1 MPKKRKTPK
10 KRKSYTTES
19 LQKAVNDVKHNN
31 MSLRK
36 SSMKY
41 GVPVMTI
48 HDHIA
53 GKVDDGAKPGRPT
66 VLSFEVERK
75 IVEKIKNAAKQG
87 FGITRRLL
95 KVKIA
100 RLIRS
105 NKISTPFKNG
115 IPGKDWLSGF
125 LSRHQDLSLRSP
137 LALQTVRS
145 KMLNPVKVN
154 AYFRDLESFLVNLGI
169 QDMPSRIWNM
179 DETSV
184 PLTHKPE
191 RVLAE
196 TGSKNIPGRVG
207 DCRESLSVLGCINA
221 AGQNIPPMVI
231 VRGKTSKSLN
241 AFNVSEGV
249 PETKYTYQERAW
261 MEDVL
266 SETWFR
272 DHFLRFCGPE
282 RPQIILLDSHSSH
295 ETLDLIEVA
304 RENGI
309 ELFTFPP
316 HTTHWLCPL
325 DKTVFGPLIR
335 HYHGICSEFMTLS
348 PNNSVT
354 KWNWPALFR
363 RAYDKAFT
371 PTNITSGF
379 RKCGIYPINKDM
391 IPKEAFAPSQP
402 FDNLSFTSTVKS
414 TTSTSSEAN
423 AAITYTS
430 SNENLQQNSSKDL
443 NEVQDLDSDQN
454 KETGTSYDHHIEQSM
469 SERTVSLTPISV
481 TLSNSS
487 DNEVPPVLPTTRVS
501 PHSGFSSQVRPTHPV
516 TSSAMVLSSIIQGSS
531 TMSEPMSDVT
541 IDTITISD
549 NGKHNQTSDDAQIL
563 TSEELILSV
572 LRGEIPAVTDDN
584 GFLTVEI
591 ENITVDNPTLS
602 SSIEDIFSLP
612 APQVSSN
619 KSGSKRKITSH
630 RILTSDEILESK
642 RREQNKTTK

>member
-1 MPKKRKTPK
+1 MILKLDTLLELRDEEQITNKCLFQTSSFNKAIQRIRYNSLLPEWDKDLIQEIKQKTENICRAIHRRQNEGKFMNQHSVVTCLMNREIGIHNNYSSLIAWQLMKLDMPMFHEDKQYFVVDCIVHLLSDNTIGNIALNVVKKWLSSYEVGELPLTYLVRSLVHHHQLSNLPVGIHPYLENLRTLLETIDEFEYQSCYAKKGKLP

-169 QDMPSRIWNM
+169 QDIPSRIWNM

-249 PETKYTYQERAW
+249 PDTKYTYQERAW

-272 DHFLRFCGPE
+272 DHF
-282 RPQIILLDSHSSH
+282 
-295 ETLDLIEVA
+295 
-304 RENGI
+304 
-309 ELFTFPP
+309 
-316 HTTHWLCPL
+316 
-325 DKTVFGPLIR
+325 
-335 HYHGICSEFMTLS
+335 
-348 PNNSVT
+348 
-354 KWNWPALFR
+354 
-363 RAYDKAFT
+363 
-371 PTNITSGF
+371 
-379 RKCGIYPINKDM
+379 
-391 IPKEAFAPSQP
+391 
-402 FDNLSFTSTVKS
+402 
-414 TTSTSSEAN
+414 
-423 AAITYTS
+423 
-430 SNENLQQNSSKDL
+430 
-443 NEVQDLDSDQN
+443 
-454 KETGTSYDHHIEQSM
+454 
-469 SERTVSLTPISV
+469 
-481 TLSNSS
+481 
-487 DNEVPPVLPTTRVS
+487 
-501 PHSGFSSQVRPTHPV
+501 
-516 TSSAMVLSSIIQGSS
+516 
-531 TMSEPMSDVT
+531 
-541 IDTITISD
+541 
-549 NGKHNQTSDDAQIL
+549 
-563 TSEELILSV
+563 
-572 LRGEIPAVTDDN
+572 
-584 GFLTVEI
+584 
-591 ENITVDNPTLS
+591 
-602 SSIEDIFSLP
+602 
-612 APQVSSN
+612 
-619 KSGSKRKITSH
+619 
-630 RILTSDEILESK
+630 
-642 RREQNKTTK
+642 